1 MVLLQIP
8 SSTPLPSIEPD
19 ENEFGDVQEDYSAMA
34 SAITRMNERES
45 TYLMKQ
51 INGRTS
57 PTKGGR
63 SSPIKGAMTPRSIV
77 TPRTPRSQFISTP
90 RSNTLFGTNG
100 TVLNDKVPLTH
111 RNSAMSSGYRS
122 PRQFTLSATH
132 LDRGGSG
139 LPPRLRSLREPQRKV
154 SFDYDK
160 NEGNLNPIHL
170 FELLNN
176 ATLFVVGNNCCS
188 IWTILRM

>member
-34 SAITRMNERES
+34 SAITRMNERENS
-45 TYLMKQ
+45 YLMKQ

-63 SSPIKGAMTPRSIV
+63 SSPTKGLLTPRSIG
-77 TPRTPRSQFISTP
+77 TPRTPRTQFISTP
-90 RSNTLFGTNG
+90 RSQTLLGTYG
-100 TVLNDKVPLTH
+100 TVLNENVPMTQ

-132 LDRGGSG
+132 LDRQGSG
-139 LPPRLRSLREPQRKV
+139 LPTRLGKLREPQRKV
-154 SFDYDK
+154 SFDYDAH
-160 NEGNLNPIHL
+160 EGNV
-170 FELLNN
+170 
-176 ATLFVVGNNCCS
+176 FVNCDTQ
-188 IWTILRM
+188 IYRQT